1 MDYTKL
7 ASKESVEKASAAL
20 TTHSFKPMTLATGQD
35 AFEYIKK
42 TIPAGASV
50 MNGASTTLQ
59 QIGYVDYLKAG
70 THGWNNLQAAVVA
83 EKDPAKQT
91 VLRKQSVI
99 SDFYVGSVHAATETG
114 ELVIA
119 SNSGSQMPELAYT
132 SPNLILIV
140 STKKIVRTVQDA
152 FERIE
157 KHVGPL
163 EAGSGLRYSPQQNP
177 YFACGESG
185 TWSLGACGLCTRRP
199 WILSCAIIGL

>member
-152 FERIE
+152 FDRIE
-157 KHVGPL
+157 KHVVPL
-163 EAGSGLRYSPQQNP
+163 EDARMKQVAGYGTAHNKTLILHAENP
-177 YFACGESG
+177 A
-185 TWSLGACGLCTRRP
+185 LGRSVHVVFVQEDLGF
-199 WILSCAIIGL
+199 